1 MLANFRISAIV
12 FLDIESGLNALAL
25 LLSLITSKIFI
36 GFFPFLSLPSSEK
49 YIILPVT
56 VNLFCEEMYQ
66 YAVVSQYVKGVV
78 FRMIRAKIWFRCAVV
93 HDPVSPIIVQPAL
106 IGWEAKQRQIDLT
119 IERAF
124 KGDELLRRMKGWI
137 TVDPAKVIE
146 VVNEFG
152 RLKVLDDREL
162 VVEIEDRASF
172 DNLKKN
178 LFSTFGNEVDVELI

>member
-1 MLANFRISAIV
+1 
-12 FLDIESGLNALAL
+12 
-25 LLSLITSKIFI
+25 
-36 GFFPFLSLPSSEK
+36 
-49 YIILPVT
+49 
-56 VNLFCEEMYQ
+56 
-66 YAVVSQYVKGVV
+66 
-78 FRMIRAKIWFRCAVV
+78 VV

-119 IERAF
+119 IKRAF

-162 VVEIEDRASF
+162 VIEMEDRTSF

-178 LFSTFGNEVDVELI
+178 LFTAFGNEVDVELI